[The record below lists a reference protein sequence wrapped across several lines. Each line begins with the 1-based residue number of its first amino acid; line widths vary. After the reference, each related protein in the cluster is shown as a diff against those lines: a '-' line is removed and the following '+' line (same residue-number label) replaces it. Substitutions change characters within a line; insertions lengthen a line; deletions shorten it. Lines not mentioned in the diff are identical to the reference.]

1 MRLIPLHPTRSS
13 RLLTLLFI
21 LLVIVVSMIVRP
33 SSAITNSG
41 NITTLDAPLTENFNT
56 LATGGTANPWS
67 DNSTIGGMYA
77 QFAAVPTNP
86 TTYIADAGTSNTGGI
101 HAYGT
106 GTNTERA
113 LGSVGSNTTGDI
125 FFGFKLTNSTG
136 NTITS
141 LDVSYVGE
149 QWRNGGNT
157 TAHTLT
163 FQYQVANAGVINL
176 SASAN
181 VTPEDYDR
189 HFAINARGVFFGVQA
204 IAPLIRDGG
213 SIIVTSSLAATKIL
227 PNHTVYAGSKA
238 AVAAFAK
245 NWAIEFKSRRI
256 RVNILSPGPVE
267 TEILGKLGVS
277 EAERP
282 AFEDYMS
289 QLIPA
294 GRLGRSE
301 ELARAALF
309 LASDAGSFVN
319 GIELH
324 VDGGMTL
331 A

>member
-1 MRLIPLHPTRSS
+1 MQHLKDK
-13 RLLTLLFI
+13 
-21 LLVIVVSMIVRP
+21 V
-33 SSAITNSG
+33 AIITGGNSG
-41 NITTLDAPLTENFNT
+41 IGKATAQLFAEEGAQIIITGRRQDVVDRALQDIGHSAVGFVGDVADLEDHRK
-56 LATGGTANPWS
+56 LADIVKRS
-67 DNSTIGGMYA
+67 
-77 QFAAVPTNP
+77 F
-86 TTYIADAGTSNTGGI
+86 GGI
-101 HAYGT
+101 
-106 GTNTERA
+106 
-113 LGSVGSNTTGDI
+113 DI
-125 FFGFKLTNSTG
+125 
-136 NTITS
+136 
-141 LDVSYVGE
+141 Y
-149 QWRNGGNT
+149 
-157 TAHTLT
+157 
-163 FQYQVANAGVINL
+163 VANAGVINL
-176 SASAN
+176 TASAD

-189 HFAINARGVFFGVQA
+189 QFAINTRGVFFGVQA

-213 SIIVTSSLAATKIL
+213 SIIVTSSLAATKVL

-282 AFEDYMS
+282 AFEDYMAS
-289 QLIPA
+289 LIPA
-294 GRLGRSE
+294 GRLGRAE

>member
-1 MRLIPLHPTRSS
+1 MQHLKDKVAIITGGNSGIGKA
-13 RLLTLLFI
+13 TAQLFAEEGAQ
-21 LLVIVVSMIVRP
+21 VIITGRRQDIVDRAVQDIGHSAVGFVGDVADLEDHRKLADIVRK
-33 SSAITNSG
+33 S
-41 NITTLDAPLTENFNT
+41 F
-56 LATGGTANPWS
+56 
-67 DNSTIGGMYA
+67 
-77 QFAAVPTNP
+77 
-86 TTYIADAGTSNTGGI
+86 GGI
-101 HAYGT
+101 
-106 GTNTERA
+106 
-113 LGSVGSNTTGDI
+113 DI
-125 FFGFKLTNSTG
+125 
-136 NTITS
+136 
-141 LDVSYVGE
+141 Y
-149 QWRNGGNT
+149 
-157 TAHTLT
+157 
-163 FQYQVANAGVINL
+163 VANAGVINL
-176 SASAN
+176 TASAD

-189 HFAINARGVFFGVQA
+189 QFAINTRGVFFGVQA

-213 SIIVTSSLAATKIL
+213 SIIVTSSLAATKVL

-282 AFEDYMS
+282 AFEDYMAS
-289 QLIPA
+289 LIPA